1 MSALP
6 FRARKPG
13 RTVERMDWKIELVPV
28 PVSDVDAAKQFYVD
42 QVGFADD
49 YDERVNEDL
58 RFVQLT
64 PPGSACSVVIGE
76 GTTDMV
82 PGSQRIQMVVP
93 SAAEARAQLL
103 AGGVGV
109 SELTPLEW
117 GTFVYFS
124 DPDGNQWSLQEMP
137 SGATS

>member
-1 MSALP
+1 
-6 FRARKPG
+6 
-13 RTVERMDWKIELVPV
+13 MDWKIELVPV
-28 PVSDVDAAKQFYVD
+28 PVSNVDAAKHFYVD

-49 YDERVNEDL
+49 FDERINENL

-82 PGSQRIQMVVP
+82 PGSQRIQVVVP
-93 SAAEARAQLL
+93 SAAEARQHLVDNGVTASDL
-103 AGGVGV
+103 A
-109 SELTPLEW
+109 PLDW

-124 DPDGNQWSLQEMP
+124 DPDGNQWALQELPAVPPTLP
-137 SGATS
+137 SEQQLP